1 MTTIA
6 ESLAG
11 KSVVQVLRTI
21 YEDLINRGMSEL
33 PKFDKGAIELSSD
46 FSYLVP
52 SDQDIIELFRKGY
65 YTGWYNNESLFDIKY
80 DFPVDIKVVE
90 DDNDGD
96 GNQCRVV
103 IKYTF
108 KDNSFVYIK
117 YEGIYSSWGSN
128 TWDYMGYCFTHTE
141 RIVYDYNMLEQISI

>member
-6 ESLAG
+6 ESLQG

-21 YEDLINRGMSEL
+21 YEDLINRGMKEEDL
-33 PKFDKGAIELSSD
+33 PKVDLSSS

-52 SDQDIIELFRKGY
+52 TDEDIIELFRQGY
-65 YTGWYNNESLFDIKY
+65 YIGCYDNESLFDIKY
-80 DFPVDIKVVE
+80 DFPTDIKVVE
-90 DDNDGD
+90 DANDGD

-103 IKYTF
+103 IKYVF

-117 YEGIYSSWGSN
+117 YEGIYSSWDSN

>member
-1 MTTIA
+1 MTIA

-21 YEDLINRGMSEL
+21 YEDLINRGMKKENL
-33 PKFDKGAIELSSD
+33 PKVNLSSG

-52 SDQDIIELFRKGY
+52 SDQDIVELFCKGY
-65 YTGWYNNESLFDIKY
+65 YTGWYDNESLFDVNY
-80 DFPVDIKVVE
+80 DFPTDIKVVE
-90 DDNDGD
+90 DANDGD
-96 GNQCRVV
+96 GTQCRVV

-117 YEGIYSSWGSN
+117 YEGIYSSWDSN
-128 TWDYMGYCFTHTE
+128 TWNYMGYCFTHTE

>member
-1 MTTIA
+1 MTIA
-6 ESLAG
+6 ESLTG

-21 YEDLINRGMSEL
+21 YEDLINRGMKEKDLSKL
-33 PKFDKGAIELSSD
+33 DLSSG

-52 SDQDIIELFRKGY
+52 SDQDIIEMFRKGY
-65 YTGWYNNESLFDIKY
+65 YAGWYDNESLFDIKY
-80 DFPVDIKVVE
+80 DFPTDIKVVE
-90 DDNDGD
+90 DANDGD

-117 YEGIYSSWGSN
+117 YEGIYSSWNSN

>member
-1 MTTIA
+1 MTIA

-21 YEDLINRGMSEL
+21 YEDLINRGMKEKDLSKL
-33 PKFDKGAIELSSD
+33 DLSSG

-52 SDQDIIELFRKGY
+52 SDQDIIEMFRKGY
-65 YTGWYNNESLFDIKY
+65 YAGWYDNKSLFDIKY
-80 DFPVDIKVVE
+80 DFPTDIKVVE
-90 DDNDGD
+90 DGNDGD

-108 KDNSFVYIK
+108 KNNSFVYIK

-128 TWDYMGYCFTHTE
+128 TWDYMGYYFTHTE

>member
-1 MTTIA
+1 MTIA

-21 YEDLINRGMSEL
+21 YEDLINRGMKEENL
-33 PKFDKGAIELSSD
+33 PKVNLSSG

-52 SDQDIIELFRKGY
+52 SDQDIVELFCKGY

-80 DFPVDIKVVE
+80 DFLVDIKVVE
-90 DDNDGD
+90 DDSDGD

-117 YEGIYSSWGSN
+117 YEGIYSSWDSN

>member
-6 ESLAG
+6 ESLQG

-21 YEDLINRGMSEL
+21 YEDLIDRGMKEEDL
-33 PKFDKGAIELSSD
+33 PEVEKELSSN
-46 FSYLVP
+46 FSYPAP
-52 SDQDIIELFRKGY
+52 SDQDIIEMFRKGHD
-65 YTGWYNNESLFDIKY
+65 TGWYDNQSLFDINY
-80 DFPVDIKVVE
+80 NFSTDINVVE

-96 GNQCRVV
+96 GNQCRKV
-103 IKYTF
+103 IKYAF
-108 KDNSFVYIK
+108 KDDSFVYIK
-117 YEGIYSSWGSN
+117 YEGIYSSWDSN

>member
-1 MTTIA
+1 MTIA
-6 ESLAG
+6 GSLAG

-21 YEDLINRGMSEL
+21 YEDLINRGMKEKDLSKL
-33 PKFDKGAIELSSD
+33 DLSSG

-52 SDQDIIELFRKGY
+52 SDQDIIEMFRKGY
-65 YTGWYNNESLFDIKY
+65 YAGWYDNESLFDIKY
-80 DFPVDIKVVE
+80 DFPTDIKVVE
-90 DDNDGD
+90 DGNDGD

-117 YEGIYSSWGSN
+117 YEGVYSSWDSN
-128 TWDYMGYCFTHTE
+128 TWDYMGYCLTHTE

>member
-21 YEDLINRGMSEL
+21 YEDLINRGMKEEDL
-33 PKFDKGAIELSSD
+33 PEVDGELSSN

-52 SDQDIIELFRKGY
+52 SDEDIIELFCRGY
-65 YTGWYNNESLFDIKY
+65 NTGWFGNESLFDIKY
-80 DFPVDIKVVE
+80 DFPTDIKVVE

-103 IKYTF
+103 IKYVF

-117 YEGIYSSWGSN
+117 YEGIYSSWDSN
-128 TWDYMGYCFTHTE
+128 TWDYMGYCFNHTE
-141 RIVYDYNMLEQISI
+141 RIVYDYNMLEYVSI